1 MISKLSKLD
10 KVDKKE
16 LDSYLK
22 RLFAKKNTDM
32 IDRIMYK
39 TNQIYHQ
46 MEQNK
51 LENQEVKINANNYI
65 NKFTQS
71 QMIISK
77 QNAQINE
84 LGTKFINLESELLK
98 NQMEF
103 RLIKESENFKDAY
116 IEHMEKEITTF
127 NMKLKKLSKN
137 HPALN
142 FF

>member
-1 MISKLSKLD
+1 
-10 KVDKKE
+10 
-16 LDSYLK
+16 
-22 RLFAKKNTDM
+22 
-32 IDRIMYK
+32 
-39 TNQIYHQ
+39 

-127 NMKLKKLSKN
+127 NIKLKKLSKN

-142 FF
+142 FFQKDPIQTIEEISDRVKTKFAKLSREVVANILG